1 MGPQEEEGEVKRRV
15 ELWEHGKRQRGSE
28 LGTKHLLQLILTEDE
43 RSSTAQG
50 VTKGGQE
57 EDFERQG

>member
-1 MGPQEEEGEVKRRV
+1 MKRRV